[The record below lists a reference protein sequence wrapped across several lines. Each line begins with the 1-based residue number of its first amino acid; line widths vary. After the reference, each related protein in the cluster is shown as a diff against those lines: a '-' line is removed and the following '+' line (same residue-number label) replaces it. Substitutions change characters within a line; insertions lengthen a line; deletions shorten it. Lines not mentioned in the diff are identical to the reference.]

1 MLMKEKYALTFLC
14 LYLECPSLASTGCSG
29 SAPPPPATRLPYRA
43 LPSRRLALPPLPELW
58 LYVCSSSYHLV
69 FWFVL
74 SDSCTRMPSPWG
86 QGQALTLLAHTE
98 TPVQHPVYCTEDP
111 SVSAKGMVRITE
123 GWCLYWG
130 LFLFRF
136 KIQSLN
142 LLWLGLRYLWPPQ
155 LPAEASFLGWVW
167 MYTPAQGR
175 ERGDK
180 GPWELRSSQQ
190 PAIRSS
196 SWLALLLEDRAVFFG
211 DTCLWDHSKKGRGVL
226 RGNGGTFVFFVIDG
240 PRVDAS
246 LSTIKVNSHSPPYL
260 YWWPSHVFLRLG
272 KGGCGYCYW
281 GIFVYFI
288 SADIKRMQ
296 TWKKMSL
303 KVHWLPLYCL
313 HFLMVLEVSTPAT
326 FFPLPCFFF
335 FFLTLLW
342 YTRQIKY

>member
-1 MLMKEKYALTFLC
+1 MPWPFCVFTWNALLW
-14 LYLECPSLASTGCSG
+14 PAQ
-29 SAPPPPATRLPYRA
+29 AVQDPPPPPPATHLPYRA

-130 LFLFRF
+130 LFLCRF

-155 LPAEASFLGWVW
+155 LPAETSFLGWVW
-167 MYTPAQGR
+167 IYTPAQGR

-226 RGNGGTFVFFVIDG
+226 RGNGGTFVFFVIHWWAKSG
-240 PRVDAS
+240 CKSVYYQSEFPQSSIPVLMAISCFSKTWKRWLWFLLLRNICIFH
-246 LSTIKVNSHSPPYL
+246 LSWQL
-260 YWWPSHVFLRLG
+260 RECRLG
-272 KGGCGYCYW
+272 KKCLSKSTDCLS
-281 GIFVYFI
+281 IAFI
-288 SADIKRMQ
+288 SS
-296 TWKKMSL
+296 WSL
-303 KVHWLPLYCL
+303 RSL
-313 HFLMVLEVSTPAT
+313 HQLLLFPCHVL
-326 FFPLPCFFF
+326 FF

>member
-43 LPSRRLALPPLPELW
+43 LPARRLALPPLPELW

-167 MYTPAQGR
+167 MYTPAQGG
-175 ERGDK
+175 ER
-180 GPWELRSSQQ
+180 
-190 PAIRSS
+190 AIRDPGNWDPPSS
-196 SWLALLLEDRAVFFG
+196 PPSDPPHGWPSFWKTELFSSETPVCGTIPRRVEEYLEAMGGRLSFLSLMGQEWMQVCLL
-211 DTCLWDHSKKGRGVL
+211 SKWIPTVL
-226 RGNGGTFVFFVIDG
+226 RTCIDG
-240 PRVDAS
+240 
-246 LSTIKVNSHSPPYL
+246 H
-260 YWWPSHVFLRLG
+260 
-272 KGGCGYCYW
+272 
-281 GIFVYFI
+281 
-288 SADIKRMQ
+288 
-296 TWKKMSL
+296 
-303 KVHWLPLYCL
+303 
-313 HFLMVLEVSTPAT
+313 LM
-326 FFPLPCFFF
+326 FF
-335 FFLTLLW
+335 
-342 YTRQIKY
+342 